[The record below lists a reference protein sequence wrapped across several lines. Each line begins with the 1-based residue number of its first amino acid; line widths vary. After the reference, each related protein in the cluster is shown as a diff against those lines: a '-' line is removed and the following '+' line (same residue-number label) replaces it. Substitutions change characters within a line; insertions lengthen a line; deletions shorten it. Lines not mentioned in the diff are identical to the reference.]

1 MRSPTTA
8 LGQQQA
14 KTSNVTGFK
23 YTITRLPGFPSSL
36 REEGYTHKDGPLL
49 QLDGRAGKSVPGL
62 F

>member
-1 MRSPTTA
+1 MRSPATA

-36 REEGYTHKDGPLL
+36 RE
-49 QLDGRAGKSVPGL
+49 
-62 F
+62 